1 MMLVVLFR
9 NLLSKNAYNSDIQ
22 QQKRQQNKRS
32 YYLKAGAAYRYIVLV
47 LNNLKWAIWAINPF
61 TGKCGQRQIS
71 TKFPH
76 FIF

>member
-32 YYLKAGAAYRYIVLV
+32 YYLKTCAAYPYIVLV
-47 LNNLKWAIWAINPF
+47 LYNLKWAIWAINPF
-61 TGKCGQRQIS
+61 NAKYGQRQIS